1 MGEIQSCHGLSHRYR
16 QVFFDAMFS
25 SGLYIIP
32 LVDREGTCSVF
43 AQPPLNPLSSLMQVQ
58 PFERFGVAN
67 ILWTCSVYPLAS
79 VTPNRF
85 P

>member
-1 MGEIQSCHGLSHRYR
+1 MSEIQSCHGLSHRYR
-16 QVFFDAMFS
+16 QAFFDAMFS
-25 SGLYIIP
+25 SGLHTIP
-32 LVDREGTCSVF
+32 LADREGTCFVF
-43 AQPPLNPLSSLMQVQ
+43 AQPLFIPLNCLMQVQ